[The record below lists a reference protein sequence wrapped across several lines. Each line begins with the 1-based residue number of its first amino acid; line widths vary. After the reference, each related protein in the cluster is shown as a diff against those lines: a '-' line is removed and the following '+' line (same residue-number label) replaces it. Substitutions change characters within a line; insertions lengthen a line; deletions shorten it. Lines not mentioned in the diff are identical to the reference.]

1 MLRTL
6 TTTRDFDLPRRLLV
20 IAGFAAL
27 TAVGAQIEVRIGEF
41 VPFTMQVFAALLA
54 GMVLGG
60 RDGALS
66 QIAYLLLIRLNLPV
80 AAGGMGAA
88 ALMGP
93 TAGYIVGFI
102 PAAFVVGWLVEHGAQ
117 RAVLRWL
124 AGLAGVAIIYACGL
138 PVLMSAAGLS
148 FAEAWA
154 AGVMPFIGFDLAKAA
169 LAVTLSE
176 GGRALLA
183 RR

>member
-6 TTTRDFDLPRRLLV
+6 TTTRNFDLSRRLLAV
-20 IAGFAAL
+20 AGFAAL

-66 QIAYLLLIRLNLPV
+66 QIVYLLLIRLNLPV
-80 AAGGMGAA
+80 AAGGTGAA

-93 TAGYIVGFI
+93 TAGYIIGFI

-138 PVLMSAAGLS
+138 PMLMSAAGLS